1 MADGKIYITISDNSI
16 GESGAVGGAVGGGDN
31 KNTSSD
37 KNRTDSIIGKY
48 ATQQFFNL
56 VKSQAQAQ
64 VNYEISK
71 IGNLK
76 GEYTRQHN
84 IETTINIG
92 RQLISIG
99 ESAIAGFTLTGGNP
113 IGALIGAVAS
123 AGGTALSYVRQ
134 EDMIAKQT
142 AITNFQIRY
151 LQERSGLY
159 SLNNGSRGTDN

>member
-1 MADGKIYITISDNSI
+1 MADGKIYITISDNPI
-16 GESGAVGGAVGGGDN
+16 GQSGAVGGAVAYDN

-37 KNRTDSIIGKY
+37 KNQTGSIIGKY

-56 VKSQAQAQ
+56 IKSQAQAQ

-99 ESAIAGFTLTGGNP
+99 ESAIAGFTVTGGNP
-113 IGALIGAVAS
+113 IGALVGAVVT
-123 AGGTALSYVRQ
+123 AGGTALSYARQ

>member
-1 MADGKIYITISDNSI
+1 MADGKIYITISDNPI
-16 GESGAVGGAVGGGDN
+16 GKSGAVGGAVAYDN
-31 KNTSSD
+31 KNTLSD
-37 KNRTDSIIGKY
+37 KNQTGSIIGKY

-56 VKSQAQAQ
+56 IKSQAQAQ

-84 IETTINIG
+84 IETAINIG

-99 ESAIAGFTLTGGNP
+99 ESAIAGFTVTGGNP
-113 IGALIGAVAS
+113 IGALVGAVVT